1 MKKAFYFLLIPLMS
15 VYGHSF
21 SQNVV
26 PLDDN
31 FSMEI
36 TEVTYKKSVTGTLQL
51 VVAKTDHKILTFE
64 VVLYSKSKKRE
75 QLDLNQMK
83 LVSNG
88 EAYQI
93 VTQQGLGVWN
103 SATGLFLKVKEE
115 KKIKIYAQVKDDF
128 QEGQLRFNSK
138 DIYQIS
144 VSSNSQNGTF
154 KAVNL

>member
-1 MKKAFYFLLIPLMS
+1 MS
-15 VYGHSF
+15 VYGHSY
-21 SQNVV
+21 SQNFI

-31 FSMEI
+31 FSIEI

-83 LVSNG
+83 LVSIG
-88 EAYQI
+88 EVYQV

-115 KKIKIYAQVKDDF
+115 KKIKLYAQVKDDF
-128 QEGQLRFNSK
+128 KDGQLTFNGK
-138 DIYQIS
+138 DIYQVS
-144 VSSNSQNGTF
+144 VSTNSQNATF
-154 KAVNL
+154 KPVN